1 MDLSR
6 AASILQPPMPPII
19 QNWTGVCKSNQ
30 IYVHVQT
37 FKLPFQTVA
46 KSTNYDLNRSS
57 EEWQRVINDIG
68 QDEDEE
74 HDEDENLSDG
84 SSEAE

>member
-1 MDLSR
+1 MCMSKP
-6 AASILQPPMPPII
+6 SSFPFKQLQKQRI
-19 QNWTGVCKSNQ
+19 
-30 IYVHVQT
+30 
-37 FKLPFQTVA
+37 
-46 KSTNYDLNRSS
+46 DLNRSS